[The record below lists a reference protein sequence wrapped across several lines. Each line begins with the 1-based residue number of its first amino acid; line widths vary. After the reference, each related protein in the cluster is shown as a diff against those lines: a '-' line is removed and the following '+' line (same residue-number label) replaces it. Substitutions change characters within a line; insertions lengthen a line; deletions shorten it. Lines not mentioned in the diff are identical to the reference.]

1 MKNVSMIKTA
11 AKNIRKGAKNY
22 IAYCDKCAAER
33 GIARKNDAR
42 YDSKMFAKALA
53 GGAAIYLTVAAVD
66 LAIDVAPMVVEK
78 IKGMTK
84 SDFTFQN
91 IKRETAMRK
100 ATLDHSVNYSD
111 YYIDV
116 DTMKMNHG
124 EIHSDVVAKMRL
136 DAENGTLPRIILGNL
151 DSDALVDEVYTVDGQ
166 PKCCPHGEDPAT
178 TEHEEDVTFPM
189 FGDEHDKNTK
199 EDVYDKNVKE

>member
-1 MKNVSMIKTA
+1 MKTNFVKTA
-11 AKNIRKGAKNY
+11 TKNFRKGAKNY
-22 IAYCDKCAAER
+22 IAYCDKCAADR

-66 LAIDVAPMVVEK
+66 FAIDVAPMVVEK

-84 SDFTFQN
+84 SDLAFQN

-100 ATLDHSVNYSD
+100 ATLEHGVKYSD
-111 YYIDV
+111 YYIDS
-116 DTMKMNHG
+116 DTMKMIHS

-136 DAENGTLPRIILGNL
+136 DAENGTLPRIILGDL
-151 DSDALVDEVYTVDGQ
+151 DSDALTDELYTVDGQ

-178 TEHEEDVTFPM
+178 TEHEKDVTFPM
-189 FGDEHDKNTK
+189 FGDDHHE
-199 EDVYDKNVKE
+199 E

>member
-84 SDFTFQN
+84 SEFTFQN

-189 FGDEHDKNTK
+189 FGDEHDKNIK
-199 EDVYDKNVKE
+199 E

>member
-1 MKNVSMIKTA
+1 MKKSIVKTA

-22 IAYCDKCAAER
+22 IAYCDKCAMER

-66 LAIDVAPMVVEK
+66 FAIDVAPMVVEK

-84 SDFTFQN
+84 SDLVFQN

-100 ATLDHSVNYSD
+100 ATLAHGIKYTD
-111 YYIDV
+111 YYVDA
-116 DTMKMNHG
+116 DTMKMIHG
-124 EIHSDVVAKMRL
+124 DIHCDVVAKMRL
-136 DAENGTLPRIILGNL
+136 DAENGTLPRIILGDL
-151 DSDALVDEVYTVDGQ
+151 DSDALVDELYTVDGQ

-178 TEHEEDVTFPM
+178 TEHEKDVTFPM
-189 FGDEHDKNTK
+189 FGDEHDEPIK
-199 EDVYDKNVKE
+199 E